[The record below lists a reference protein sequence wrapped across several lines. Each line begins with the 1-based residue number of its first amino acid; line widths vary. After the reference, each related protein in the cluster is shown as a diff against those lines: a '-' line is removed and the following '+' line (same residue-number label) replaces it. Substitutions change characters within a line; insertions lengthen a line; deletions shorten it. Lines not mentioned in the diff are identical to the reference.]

1 MLTAKASEGDKITG
15 FEAGADD
22 YIAKPFSPRELLVR
36 IQSILR
42 RYEKNTNKEETFSSI
57 LSFQNIKVD
66 TEKTLVEING
76 EIINFTKNEYDI
88 LKKVLEFNG
97 KLVSRDILMKEV
109 IGYENYM
116 YDRTIDTHVKNIRK
130 KIGNPELILT
140 VRGK

>member
-1 MLTAKASEGDKITG
+1 M
-15 FEAGADD
+15 
-22 YIAKPFSPRELLVR
+22 VR

-42 RYEKNTNKEETFSSI
+42 RYEKNTTKEESSSI
-57 LSFQNIKVD
+57 LHFENIKVD
-66 TEKTLVEING
+66 TEKTLVEIDG
-76 EIINFTKNEYDI
+76 KIINFTKNEYDI
-88 LKKVLEFNG
+88 LKKVLEYNG
-97 KLVSRDILMKEV
+97 KLVSREILMKEV